1 MLGPATAIANSTG
14 RLDDHVPNSTLFA
27 TCSKVRYSSPRA
39 TCSGAFTGGVDPVR
53 VYLATSGYFH
63 GFKAWHPHKQ
73 VVRKSLYVRQP
84 SQPSQAKPTPNIQIH
99 CKYMKVFVKCL
110 GVRFRRFSHKSTC
123 AEGTDLRATLPTTMQ
138 QVMRSTSASEISK
151 LIVFCCHFV
160 HTQEHHGKITLYPY
174 SLGISHCR

>member
-14 RLDDHVPNSTLFA
+14 RLDDHVPNSTQFA

-53 VYLATSGYFH
+53 MYLATSGYFH
-63 GFKAWHPHKQ
+63 GFKAWHPHK
-73 VVRKSLYVRQP
+73 
-84 SQPSQAKPTPNIQIH
+84 H